1 MKNKMYIQHI
11 ENGYFRFILRLKYFF
26 FFTEFQKYSGVR
38 KQHYSKK
45 GQSKQKGC
53 VNGRKVKH
61 WQKWD
66 HEDLGH
72 HVQLASVIQANC
84 SQRTVGEQS
93 GVNTLDD
100 GFKLGGSDINRL
112 RDDDFTGKAK
122 SPIQVSMADLIN
134 GCKKRE
140 PHRLNN
146 KRWIFKTKKGPEE
159 IHIGV
164 HDAKIHA
171 SSVWDVA
178 RRQREETGV
187 KEIDYNSLQKEETNE
202 KYDRGDEQ
210 TSIFC
215 QLLKSEFFEFMARSY
230 VRRSGSCF
238 PPVVFISLRQ
248 NPTKNGNVFIADTY
262 LQAGLVVQEML
273 HSASSDPSEQIG
285 DYM

>member
-1 MKNKMYIQHI
+1 M
-11 ENGYFRFILRLKYFF
+11 
-26 FFTEFQKYSGVR
+26 
-38 KQHYSKK
+38 
-45 GQSKQKGC
+45 
-53 VNGRKVKH
+53 KH
-61 WQKWD
+61 WQKWNNT
-66 HEDLGH
+66 DLGH
-72 HVQLASVIQANC
+72 HVQLALVIQTNS
-84 SQRTVGEQS
+84 SQRTIGAQS
-93 GVNTLDD
+93 GVNKLDD

-122 SPIQVSMADLIN
+122 SPIQVNMADLIK

-215 QLLKSEFFEFMARSY
+215 QLLKSEFFKFMARSY

-238 PPVVFISLRQ
+238 PPLVFISLRQ
-248 NPTKNGNVFIADTY
+248 NSTKNGNIFTADTY
-262 LQAGLVVQEML
+262 LQPGLVVQEIL
-273 HSASSDPSEQIG
+273 LSASSDPSEQIG